1 MMFAIISP
9 LLITGSYAE
18 RVGARTSL
26 VFSVLWSI
34 VVYYPVAHWVWGGG
48 WLKQRGVLD
57 FAGGIVLHTTAGAA
71 AIVSALFVGRR
82 VGFELVHGEFPPSNL
97 PLAAL
102 GVSGLWIGWFF
113 FNGASA
119 LASNGIALSAALS
132 TQIGAA
138 TCAIVYYIFSS
149 VHLRNRPS
157 FVAMMNGLV
166 AGMAGITPAS
176 GYITTGAT
184 LGLGAVLGL
193 TYWGAVILKRK
204 LHIDDAL
211 DVSIVHGLTGVI
223 GSIAI
228 GLCAT
233 TSEKAPFDGVFY
245 GGEWKFFGWQCLAVL
260 VCGVWS
266 AVMTFIIWFLMN
278 KVRRVRF
285 DIVAETNGIGLDL
298 HDHGEYAYHGL
309 RLAGKEPLFESLLSE
324 LDNEESVKS
333 PLLNT
338 GAAAVAK
345 AIRQDAEGSSSG
357 DDDDN
362 EQVGGDGVAASPNA
376 AVLRT
381 SAQNRSIN
389 GGESFGDIN
398 QMTRE
403 QKKSLL
409 LRLARSSRKPKSAVP
424 DAHH

>member
-1 MMFAIISP
+1 MLSVSVP
-9 LLITGSYAE
+9 
-18 RVGARTSL
+18 VPPL

-285 DIVAETNGIGLDL
+285 RHCRRNQRHRSRSARSRRVRLP
-298 HDHGEYAYHGL
+298 
-309 RLAGKEPLFESLLSE
+309 RLAPRRQ
-324 LDNEESVKS
+324 
-333 PLLNT
+333 
-338 GAAAVAK
+338 GAAL
-345 AIRQDAEGSSSG
+345 R
-357 DDDDN
+357 
-362 EQVGGDGVAASPNA
+362 VAAQRARQRRVGQVAAPQYGRGGGRQSHPPGRRGLVERRRRRQRASWRRRRRGSPNA

>member
-1 MMFAIISP
+1 MLSVSVPAPPSSSP
-9 LLITGSYAE
+9 C
-18 RVGARTSL
+18 
-26 VFSVLWSI
+26 LWSI

-149 VHLRNRPS
+149 IHLRNRPS

-266 AVMTFIIWFLMN
+266 AVMHVYHLVPHEQGAPSALRHCRRN
-278 KVRRVRF
+278 QRHRSRSARPRRVR
-285 DIVAETNGIGLDL
+285 LP
-298 HDHGEYAYHGL
+298 
-309 RLAGKEPLFESLLSE
+309 RLAPRRQ
-324 LDNEESVKS
+324 
-333 PLLNT
+333 
-338 GAAAVAK
+338 GAALRVA
-345 AIRQDAEGSSSG
+345 AQRARQRGVG
-357 DDDDN
+357 
-362 EQVGGDGVAASPNA
+362 QVAAPQYGRGGGRHRHSPGRRGLVERRRRRQRARCGDGVAASPNA

-409 LRLARSSRKPKSAVP
+409 LRLARSSRKPKSDVP